1 MENKI
6 LMVYLKPL
14 YLKSMIKIGITGGI
28 ACGKSTA
35 TKYLGKK
42 KNTFVFNADRESKKH
57 LKSSS
62 SIQKKLMN
70 VFGEK
75 IIKNKKIQ
83 LDILAKIAFSNST
96 NHKILNGII
105 WPEISVLIEQAY
117 NEAKNKNYKLFIVD
131 AALIFEANFTSF
143 FNKTILISTNKPNR
157 IKRAINRRNLSLED
171 IQNRIFL
178 QMSEKDKKQIAD
190 ITIYN
195 NGNINNLY
203 SRLDKLY
210 IDLLQ

>member
-1 MENKI
+1 MENK
-6 LMVYLKPL
+6 LLRVYLKPL

-35 TKYLGKK
+35 AKYLGMK
-42 KNTFVFNADRESKKH
+42 KNTFIFNADRESKKH

-117 NEAKNKNYKLFIVD
+117 NEAKNKNCKLFIVD

-178 QMSEKDKKQIAD
+178 QMPEKDKKEMAD